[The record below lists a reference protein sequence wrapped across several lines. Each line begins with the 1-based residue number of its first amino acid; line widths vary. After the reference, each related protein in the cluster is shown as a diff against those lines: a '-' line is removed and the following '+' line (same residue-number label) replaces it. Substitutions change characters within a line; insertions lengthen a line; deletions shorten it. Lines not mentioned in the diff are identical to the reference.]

1 MQLLAER
8 GRVRVRLLS
17 GEPLEDSQV
26 LYLSPVGP
34 LRDLLVHFERSE
46 LPLKLFEPGIYV
58 L

>member
-34 LRDLLVHFERSE
+34 LRDLLVHFDRSE
-46 LPLKLFEPGIYV
+46 LPTSV
-58 L
+58 LCLS